1 MKFFSLFPF
10 LCKIRMTNVG
20 ETITF
25 TRPSHGS
32 VGITS
37 EIKFDSRYLNCRM
50 TFNVP
55 EDCAPGGDCGT
66 KTYHLTAI
74 KSGLTT
80 IEIIDYFRKEIT
92 DTFKIKY
99 WITH

>member
-1 MKFFSLFPF
+1 MIK
-10 LCKIRMTNVG
+10 VG
-20 ETITF
+20 DTVTL

-37 EIKFDSRYLNCRM
+37 EIKLDNHYFNCRISYSI
-50 TFNVP
+50 P
-55 EDCAPGGDCGT
+55 ADCAPGGDCGT

-80 IEIIDYFRKEIT
+80 IEIIDYFRNEIT
-92 DTFKIKY
+92 DTVKIKY
-99 WITH
+99 RIKR